1 MSSSNTNIKVTELDF
16 SSIKSN
22 FITYLQSQDTFKDY
36 NFTGSSLSVLLD
48 VLAYNTQYNA
58 YYLNMVANEMFL
70 DSALQ
75 RSSVVSQAKV
85 LDYTPKSSIAPTA
98 FINFVASGVN
108 TTTFTLPKFTS
119 FQSAAVNGVNYN
131 FVTADTTTVPVV
143 SGIATFNN
151 IELKQG
157 VPSTQ
162 SFLVNSTANPTYTF
176 DLPDPNIDTTTLR
189 IIVQQSSSNT
199 SYETYLPA
207 FNYLALDGN
216 SLVYFLQESLNGNY
230 QVYFGDGI
238 LGKKLSDNNIVIAS
252 YISTKGTASAGA
264 NSFVLMSNLGG
275 FSTSTVTPLLAAT
288 QGGSKESIASIKYQ
302 APKSYAA
309 QNRAVSKED
318 YISILQANQLG
329 ISFDAVNVWGGES
342 NSTPVYGQVFI
353 ALKPTGGYTLTNT
366 QKQRLIQDVIKPIS
380 VLTVEPTI
388 VDPDYTYVNIT
399 TNVMYD
405 PKKTTLTSNGISS
418 VVKTAITNF
427 TSKTLNTF
435 NSTFSVSDLILAIQ
449 TSDNSIITNEVSI
462 NLQKKFYPTLQTPT
476 TYTFYFNVPIKK
488 GTFLSG
494 INSLPSMQYTTATAV
509 IDGVYLEE
517 FPQATEGV
525 DTISILN
532 PGYGYQYAPLVT
544 IVGDGTG
551 ATAEAVINGS
561 GAITA
566 INVTNS
572 GNNYTTAYAT
582 ITNNANDTQGKL
594 GAATVQL
601 KGRYGT
607 LGLYYIDGT
616 NGKVILDNN
625 IGTVDYTNGVITL
638 TGFNPYQVNNDLGQL
653 TLSVTPTTTIV
664 SSTYNRIIT
673 VDPYDSNAI
682 NITVT
687 AKTT

>member
-1 MSSSNTNIKVTELDF
+1 MSSSNTNIKVTDLDF

-36 NFTGSSLSVLLD
+36 NFNGSSLSVLLD

-85 LDYTPKSSIAPTA
+85 LDYTPKSAIAPTSY
-98 FINFVASGVN
+98 IKLVISGAT

-119 FQSAAVNGVNYN
+119 FQSGAINGVNYN
-131 FVTADTTTVPVV
+131 FVTTDSTTVPVV
-143 SGIATFNN
+143 SGVATFDN

-157 VPSTQ
+157 IPTTQ
-162 SFLVNSTANPTYTF
+162 SFTVNSTTNPTYTF
-176 DLPDPNIDTTTLR
+176 ELPDPNIDTTTLR

-199 SYETYLPA
+199 SYDTYFPA
-207 FNYLALDGN
+207 SDYLALDGN

-238 LGKKLSDNNIVIAS
+238 LGKQLSDNNIVIAS
-252 YISTKGTASAGA
+252 YISTKGSAGA
-264 NSFVLMSNLGG
+264 GANTYVLMSNLGG
-275 FSTSTVTPLLAAT
+275 FSTSTITPLLAAT

-342 NSTPVYGQVFI
+342 NNPPVYGQVFI
-353 ALKPTGGYTLTNT
+353 ALKPTGGYTLTDS
-366 QKQRLIQDVIKPIS
+366 QKQRLIKDVIQPVS

-388 VDPDYTYVNIT
+388 VNPDYTYVKIT
-399 TNVMYD
+399 TNVLYD
-405 PKKTTLTSNGISS
+405 PKKTSLTSGGISA
-418 VVKTAITNF
+418 VIKTAINNF
-427 TSKTLNTF
+427 VSSTLNTF
-435 NSTFSVSDLILAIQ
+435 NSTFSVSDLIRAIQ
-449 TSDNSIITNEVSI
+449 IADPSIITNEVSI
-462 NLQKKFYPTLQTPT
+462 QLQKKFYPTLQTPT
-476 TYTFYFNVPIKK
+476 TYNFYFNVPIQK
-488 GTFLSG
+488 GSFLSG
-494 INSLPSMQYTTATAV
+494 ITSSPAIQYPSSTAI
-509 IDGVYLEE
+509 IDGIFLEE
-517 FPQATEGV
+517 FAQVTEGV
-525 DTISILN
+525 DSLSILN
-532 PGYGYQYAPLVT
+532 PGYGYQYPPTVT
-544 IVGDGTG
+544 IIGDGTG
-551 ATAEAVINGS
+551 ATAEAVINGA
-561 GAITA
+561 GALTA

-582 ITNNANDTQGKL
+582 ITNNTNDKTGNL
-594 GAATVQL
+594 GAAVVKLQ
-601 KGRYGT
+601 GRYGT

-616 NGKVILDNN
+616 NGKVILNNN

-638 TGFNPYQVNNDLGQL
+638 SNFNPYQVDNALGQL
-653 TLSVTPTTTIV
+653 TLSVNPTTTIV

-673 VDPYDSNAI
+673 VDPYDSNAVTI
-682 NITVT
+682 NVT
-687 AKTT
+687 AKTS

>member
-85 LDYTPKSSIAPTA
+85 LDYTPKSAIAPTA

-108 TTTFTLPKFTS
+108 TTTFTLPQFTS

-607 LGLYYIDGT
+607 LGLYYIDGI

>member
-98 FINFVASGVN
+98 FINFVANGVT
-108 TTTFTLPKFTS
+108 TTTFTLPKFTN
-119 FQSAAVNGVNYN
+119 FQSGAINGVNYN

-288 QGGSKESIASIKYQ
+288 QGGSKESIDSIKYQ

-342 NSTPVYGQVFI
+342 NSPPVYGQVFI

-405 PKKTTLTSNGISS
+405 PKKTTLTSNDISS

>member
-1 MSSSNTNIKVTELDF
+1 MSSSNTNIKVTDLDF

-36 NFTGSSLSVLLD
+36 NFNGSSLSVLLD

-85 LDYTPKSSIAPTA
+85 LDYTPKSAIAPTSY
-98 FINFVASGVN
+98 IKLVISGAT

-119 FQSAAVNGVNYN
+119 FQSGAINGVNYN
-131 FVTADTTTVPVV
+131 FVTTDSTTVAVV
-143 SGIATFNN
+143 SGVATFDN

-157 VPSTQ
+157 IPTTQ
-162 SFLVNSTANPTYTF
+162 SFTVNSTTNPTYTF
-176 DLPDPNIDTTTLR
+176 ELPDPNIDTTTLR

-199 SYETYLPA
+199 SYDTYFPA
-207 FNYLALDGN
+207 SDYLALDGN

-238 LGKKLSDNNIVIAS
+238 LGKQLSDNNIVIAS
-252 YISTKGTASAGA
+252 YISTKGSAGA
-264 NSFVLMSNLGG
+264 GANTYVLMSNLGG
-275 FSTSTVTPLLAAT
+275 FSTSTITPLLAAT

-342 NSTPVYGQVFI
+342 NNPPVYGQVFI
-353 ALKPTGGYTLTNT
+353 ALKPTGGYTLTDS
-366 QKQRLIQDVIKPIS
+366 QKQRLIKDVIQPVS

-388 VDPDYTYVNIT
+388 VNPDYTYVKIT
-399 TNVMYD
+399 TNVLYD
-405 PKKTTLTSNGISS
+405 PKKTSLTSGGISA
-418 VVKTAITNF
+418 VIKTAINNF
-427 TSKTLNTF
+427 VSSTLNTF
-435 NSTFSVSDLILAIQ
+435 NSTFSVSDLIRAIQ
-449 TSDNSIITNEVSI
+449 IADPSIITNEVSI
-462 NLQKKFYPTLQTPT
+462 QLQKKFYPTLQTPT
-476 TYTFYFNVPIKK
+476 TYNFYFNVPIQK
-488 GTFLSG
+488 GSFLSG
-494 INSLPSMQYTTATAV
+494 ITSSPAIQYPSSTAI
-509 IDGVYLEE
+509 IDGIFLEE
-517 FPQATEGV
+517 FAQVTEGV
-525 DTISILN
+525 DSLSILN
-532 PGYGYQYAPLVT
+532 PGYGYQYPPTVT
-544 IVGDGTG
+544 IIGDGTG
-551 ATAEAVINGS
+551 ATAEAVINGA
-561 GAITA
+561 GALTA

-582 ITNNANDTQGKL
+582 ITNNTNDKTGNL
-594 GAATVQL
+594 GAAVVKLQ
-601 KGRYGT
+601 GRYGT

-616 NGKVILDNN
+616 NGKVILNNN

-638 TGFNPYQVNNDLGQL
+638 SNFNPYQVDNALGQL
-653 TLSVTPTTTIV
+653 TLSVNPTTTIV

-673 VDPYDSNAI
+673 VDPYDSNAVTI
-682 NITVT
+682 NVT
-687 AKTT
+687 AKTS

>member
-36 NFTGSSLSVLLD
+36 NFTGSSFSVLLD

-98 FINFVASGVN
+98 FINFVANGVT
-108 TTTFTLPKFTS
+108 TTTFTLPKFTN
-119 FQSAAVNGVNYN
+119 FQSGAINGVNYN

-488 GTFLSG
+488 GAFLSG

>member
-98 FINFVASGVN
+98 FINFVANGVT
-108 TTTFTLPKFTS
+108 TTTFTLPKFTN
-119 FQSAAVNGVNYN
+119 FQSGAINGVNYN

-288 QGGSKESIASIKYQ
+288 QGGSKESIDSIKYQ

-405 PKKTTLTSNGISS
+405 PKKTTLTSNGISN

>member
-36 NFTGSSLSVLLD
+36 NFDGSSLSVLLD

-85 LDYTPKSSIAPTA
+85 LDYTPKSAIAPTSY
-98 FINFVASGVN
+98 IKLVISGAT

-119 FQSAAVNGVNYN
+119 FQSGAINGVNYN
-131 FVTADTTTVPVV
+131 FVTTDSTTVPVV
-143 SGIATFNN
+143 SGVATFDNV
-151 IELKQG
+151 ELKQG
-157 VPSTQ
+157 IPTTQ
-162 SFLVNSTANPTYTF
+162 SFAVNSTTNPTYTF
-176 DLPDPNIDTTTLR
+176 ELPDPNIDTTTLR
-189 IIVQQSSSNT
+189 VIVQQSSSNT
-199 SYETYLPA
+199 SYDTYFPA
-207 FNYLALDGN
+207 SDYLALDGN

-238 LGKKLSDNNIVIAS
+238 LGKQLSDNNIVIAS
-252 YISTKGTASAGA
+252 YISTKGSAGA
-264 NSFVLMSNLGG
+264 GANTYVLMSNLGG
-275 FSTSTVTPLLAAT
+275 FSTSTITPLLAAT

-318 YISILQANQLG
+318 YISILQTNQLG

-342 NSTPVYGQVFI
+342 NNPPVYGQVFV
-353 ALKPTGGYTLTNT
+353 ALKPTGGYTLTDS
-366 QKQRLIQDVIKPIS
+366 QKQRLIQDVIKPVS

-388 VDPDYTYVNIT
+388 VDPDYTYVKIT
-399 TNVMYD
+399 TNVLYD
-405 PKKTTLTSNGISS
+405 PKKTSLTSGGISA
-418 VVKTAITNF
+418 VIKTAINNF
-427 TSKTLNTF
+427 VSTTLNTF
-435 NSTFSVSDLILAIQ
+435 NSTFSVSDLIMAIQ
-449 TSDNSIITNEVSI
+449 VADPSIITNEVSI
-462 NLQKKFYPTLQTPT
+462 QLQKKFYPTLQTPT
-476 TYTFYFNVPIKK
+476 TYNFYFNVPIQK
-488 GTFLSG
+488 GSFLSG
-494 INSLPSMQYTTATAV
+494 ITSTPSIQYPSSTAI
-509 IDGVYLEE
+509 IDGVFLEE
-517 FPQATEGV
+517 FAQVTEGV
-525 DTISILN
+525 DSVSILN
-532 PGYGYQYAPLVT
+532 PGYGYQYPPTVT
-544 IVGDGTG
+544 IIGDGTG
-551 ATAEAVINGS
+551 ATAEAVINGA
-561 GAITA
+561 GALTA

-582 ITNNANDTQGKL
+582 ITNNSNDKTGNL
-594 GAATVQL
+594 GAAAVKLQ
-601 KGRYGT
+601 GRYGT

-616 NGKVILDNN
+616 NGKVILNDN

-638 TGFNPYQVNNDLGQL
+638 SNFDPYQVNNALGQI
-653 TLSVTPTTTIV
+653 TLSVNPTTTIV

-682 NITVT
+682 TINVT
-687 AKTT
+687 AKTS